1 MSDQKD
7 QTETPKTET
16 VKTAEAPA
24 PAKKSSTR
32 KPSAPGVKKPAVSK
46 TAAAKASTAK
56 TKSAQK
62 ATSSK
67 RTTPAKAPAA
77 KAPAAKAT
85 VPANSETH
93 TRSAMNETVETM
105 TTASNQAVKEGFE
118 KAMKALEDA
127 RSFNKETVDAV
138 IESATVAGKGMEAV
152 NASAIA
158 YAKNSVN
165 ESVAATKAVSSAKSL
180 QEVFEIQSDFVKA
193 SFEAYMA
200 EMTKSSELIAGTFK
214 DSVKP
219 LNERLTATVEVAQ
232 SIR

>member
-1 MSDQKD
+1 MSDQND

-67 RTTPAKAPAA
+67 RTTPA

>member
-1 MSDQKD
+1 
-7 QTETPKTET
+7 
-16 VKTAEAPA
+16 
-24 PAKKSSTR
+24 
-32 KPSAPGVKKPAVSK
+32 
-46 TAAAKASTAK
+46 
-56 TKSAQK
+56 
-62 ATSSK
+62 
-67 RTTPAKAPAA
+67 
-77 KAPAAKAT
+77 
-85 VPANSETH
+85 
-93 TRSAMNETVETM
+93 MNETVETM

>member
-67 RTTPAKAPAA
+67 RTTPA

>member
-16 VKTAEAPA
+16 VKTAEASA